1 MVLNEVD
8 LNASN
13 VYSLSWSEFSTSLSV
28 AAQNLRHKED
38 FVDVTVSAGGK
49 NFPAHKLILSAA
61 SPLLTDLLKNTT
73 CQHPIL
79 MLAGISAF
87 DLETILKFVY
97 HGEINIVA
105 EKLPSLLQAAQFLDI
120 RALSPAALVL
130 NSLPSSLSPHTITV
144 DEKVKPSDHNDVV
157 SHQSENDDGRDDEPK
172 IVRVAQ
178 KRKRHEKFN
187 SCLEPMANSTAHS
200 NATNAP
206 KILKTSSENTN
217 ISPLEQNVA
226 LQHKSN
232 ESYSQVED
240 RTM

>member
-8 LNASN
+8 LNASKI
-13 VYSLSWSEFSTSLSV
+13 YSLSWSEFSTSLSV

-49 NFPAHKLILSAA
+49 HFPAHKLILSAA

-87 DLETILKFVY
+87 DLETILNFVY

-130 NSLPSSLSPHTITV
+130 NSLPSSLSSHTTTV
-144 DEKVKPSDHNDVV
+144 EKVKPSDHNNVV
-157 SHQSENDDGRDDEPK
+157 SHQSENDDGRDDETK
-172 IVRVAQ
+172 IVAQ
-178 KRKRHEKFN
+178 KRKRHKKFN
-187 SCLEPMANSTAHS
+187 SCLEPEEKSTAHS

-206 KILKTSSENTN
+206 KLFKTSSENTN